1 MVGRSKLQTP
11 APNLAVKDYVL
22 DNWKDAPTGRW
33 HTGRIV
39 RTYPASDGLF
49 RAVDVK
55 LSTGILRRGANPLA
69 LLESSSLDPAGTSL
83 GEDGPAKSTA

>member
-1 MVGRSKLQTP
+1 MVGRRKSQTP
-11 APNLAVKDYVL
+11 APNLAVEDYVL
-22 DNWKDAPTGRW
+22 DNWKDAPRGRW

-39 RTYPASDGLF
+39 RNYPASDGLF

-55 LSTGILRRGANPLA
+55 FSTGILRRGANQLA

-83 GEDGPAKSTA
+83 GEDGPVKSTA